1 MESLGTYLKREREF
15 RQIPLIEI
23 SEATRIS
30 SQNLNAIENDHFD
43 ELPGSAFVRGYLKAY
58 SRYVGLDVA
67 DVLLR
72 YEHYLTHG
80 DAEYVPAEQEKPAK
94 QAGSRWR
101 TIWVVGV
108 ITALVALAAYFAS
121 R

>member
-30 SQNLNAIENDHFD
+30 SQNLNAIENDSFD
-43 ELPGSAFVRGYLKAY
+43 ELPGAAFVRGYLKAY
-58 SRYVGLDVA
+58 SQHVGLDVA

-80 DAEYVPAEQEKPAK
+80 DAEHVAVEEEKPVKRPAVR
-94 QAGSRWR
+94 GR
-101 TIWVVGV
+101 TLWVVGI